1 MKKIILN
8 LKVKTI
14 SNRGEKLIFNLTR
27 EINHRISD
35 KEIEFEFLGYTFSYK
50 KQNTD
55 QMDVFKVTEIISYS
69 YPLLEENLS
78 DKSSLFISQKTNL
91 KKRSKFTIHFGN
103 KDVVYLEEKL
113 YSPISNQ
120 IEDFEIDESDGLTLF
135 QVSYHWD
142 KTNLVINIE
151 GDIFTFPKKEWEVH
165 YSPRSNINYLTYEDF
180 YDSYILNYESEHIDE
195 YLENDD

>member
-69 YPLLEENLS
+69 YPLLKENLS

-91 KKRSKFTIHFGN
+91 KNSSTFSKLSFTIWSSSVFFFN
-103 KDVVYLEEKL
+103 VNFWQFIY
-113 YSPISNQ
+113 
-120 IEDFEIDESDGLTLF
+120 
-135 QVSYHWD
+135 
-142 KTNLVINIE
+142 
-151 GDIFTFPKKEWEVH
+151 
-165 YSPRSNINYLTYEDF
+165 
-180 YDSYILNYESEHIDE
+180 
-195 YLENDD
+195 

>member
-1 MKKIILN
+1 MVYNKIIMKKIILN

-69 YPLLEENLS
+69 YPLLKENLS

-91 KKRSKFTIHFGN
+91 KNSSTFSKLSFTIWSSSVFFFN
-103 KDVVYLEEKL
+103 VNFWQFIY
-113 YSPISNQ
+113 
-120 IEDFEIDESDGLTLF
+120 
-135 QVSYHWD
+135 
-142 KTNLVINIE
+142 
-151 GDIFTFPKKEWEVH
+151 
-165 YSPRSNINYLTYEDF
+165 
-180 YDSYILNYESEHIDE
+180 
-195 YLENDD
+195 